1 MHEWHHLSDRPDCR
15 DHGHLVVPWSA
26 LMAGK
31 SKENKIVAT
40 DTRVA
45 PVTAD
50 TVLGVQWGTIVA
62 GAVAASA
69 LALVLHTF
77 ATAIGLSVSS
87 TSPTWRDTSFALVL
101 LSGLYLV
108 VTALASY
115 ALGGYIAARLRSPVA
130 GVPGDTEF
138 RDGMHGLVVWAVATL
153 LTGLIALAAIQSTA
167 RVTAPATNASASV
180 AGENLIAYDLD
191 RLFRSDRR
199 PQGVQTDIPYT
210 RSEAARIL
218 LTASSHRGLQADDR
232 AYLVRLVSAVAGL
245 APPDA
250 ERRVDDVIARTKED
264 ISRARRTAVI
274 VGFMI
279 GTAALIGAL
288 AAWYAA
294 CAAGR
299 MRDGREEMHP
309 LWDWSRPISRL

>member
-1 MHEWHHLSDRPDCR
+1 
-15 DHGHLVVPWSA
+15 
-26 LMAGK
+26 MAGK
-31 SKENKIVAT
+31 SKENKVVAT

-45 PVTAD
+45 PVTTD
-50 TVLGVQWGTIVA
+50 TVLGLQWGTIVA

-77 ATAIGLSVSS
+77 AAAIGLSVSS

-108 VTALASY
+108 LTALASY
-115 ALGGYIAARLRSPVA
+115 ALGGYVAARLRSPVA
-130 GVPGDTEF
+130 AVPGDTEF

-167 RVTAPATNASASV
+167 RVTASATNSSASV
-180 AGENLIAYDLD
+180 AGESLIAYDLD

-199 PQGVQTDIPYT
+199 PQGVQTDIAYT

-264 ISRARRTAVI
+264 VSRARRTAVI